1 MFLYF
6 SSPFLQEEGEKLANG
21 SQRQGEGAADGRR
34 QGADCQQMVP
44 QQSAV
49 EMQEGLKAGSVQPYQ
64 GKVNTLFSSSIQQEN
79 CCWGSLRY
87 LLNHF

>member
-1 MFLYF
+1 MGAKDKEKV
-6 SSPFLQEEGEKLANG
+6 QQMEG
-21 SQRQGEGAADGRR
+21 GR
-34 QGADCQQMVP
+34 GADCQQMVP

-79 CCWGSLRY
+79 CCRGSLRY
-87 LLNHF
+87 ILNHF